1 MKTELNRLNEI
12 SRRELMLR
20 TAKTALG
27 VSLLPAGSP
36 LLRAAEAASKSG
48 PGTPGFG
55 KAKHVIY
62 LWMGGGMTHIDT
74 WDPKDG
80 PTKGPTDPIKANA
93 GSGNMDRL
101 GGTMEKMAKVANK
114 FSIIRSMSSKTG
126 VHESGTYIM
135 KTGYEPRGTIV
146 HPAMGAWASHF
157 LGRIKG
163 VTLPDSVVV
172 NSGSSYPGNGFFP
185 TTMSPIPISSPEA
198 GLQNIRPSAG
208 VSDSQ
213 FQKRLSLTDEFDTSF
228 RKKFQSEEVKS
239 YSEFYDETI
248 KLMKSEDLK
257 AFDLSQEPAAVREKF
272 GRSNFGQGALLA
284 RRLVQS
290 GVRFVEVQF
299 GGWDMHNTID
309 TALGN
314 TAATMDS
321 VFATLIEDLV
331 SNGLFESTMIV
342 MGSEFGRTPDINE
355 NDGRDHYPLAYSTV
369 LAGGGVKGG
378 FVYGSTDKEGRR
390 VADKQVTPQ
399 DFLATIGHGM
409 GLPVDEVVMSPS
421 NRPFT
426 VGDKGVPVIDIFA

>member
-1 MKTELNRLNEI
+1 MKSEYNKLNPI
-12 SRRELMLR
+12 ARRDFMMR
-20 TAKTALG
+20 TAQAALG
-27 VSLLPAGSP
+27 VTVMPSLNLAAAGTTG
-36 LLRAAEAASKSG
+36 A
-48 PGTPGFG
+48 GTPGFG
-55 KAKHVIY
+55 KAKNVIF

-80 PTKGPTDPIKANA
+80 ATKGPTDPIKAES

-101 GGTMEKMAKVANK
+101 GGTMVKMAKVANK

-126 VHESGTYIM
+126 VHDQGTYVM

-146 HPAMGAWASHF
+146 HPCIGAWASHF

-163 VTLPDSVVV
+163 PTLPDSVVV
-172 NSGSSYPGNGFFP
+172 NSGNAFPGAGFFP
-185 TTMSPIPISSPEA
+185 TTTSPIPISNPET
-198 GLQNIRPSAG
+198 GLQNIKPTTSE
-208 VSDSQ
+208 DQ
-213 FQKRLSLTDEFDTSF
+213 FKKRLSLTDEFDTSF
-228 RKKFQSEEVKS
+228 RKKFQSDEVKS
-239 YSEFYDETI
+239 YSEFYDETV

-257 AFDLSQEPAAVREKF
+257 AFDLSQEPQAVRDKF
-272 GRSNFGQGALLA
+272 GRNNFGQGALLA
-284 RRLVQS
+284 RRLVQA
-290 GVRFVEVQF
+290 GVRFIEVQS

-309 TALGN
+309 TALGT
-314 TAATMDS
+314 TASTMDT
-321 VFATLIEDLV
+321 VFATLIEDLI

-369 LAGGGVKGG
+369 FAGGGVKGG

-390 VADKQVTPQ
+390 VADKQCTPQ
-399 DFLATIGHGM
+399 DFQATIGHAM

-426 VGDKGVPVIDIFA
+426 VGDKGVPVTDIFA

>member
-27 VSLLPAGSP
+27 VSLLPASSP
-36 LLRAAEAASKSG
+36 FLRAAETASKSG

-55 KAKHVIY
+55 KAKHVIF

-80 PTKGPTDPIKANA
+80 ATKGPTDPIKANA

-101 GGTMEKMAKVANK
+101 GGTMEKMAKLANK

-157 LGRIKG
+157 LGRVKG

-185 TTMSPIPISSPEA
+185 TTMSPIPISNPDA
-198 GLQNIRPSAG
+198 GLQNIKPSSG
-208 VSDSQ
+208 VSDGQ
-213 FQKRLSLTDEFDTSF
+213 FQKRLSLMDEFDTSF

-239 YSEFYDETI
+239 YSEFYDETV

-272 GRSNFGQGALLA
+272 GRNNFGQGALLA
-284 RRLVQS
+284 RRLVQA

-299 GGWDMHNTID
+299 GGWDMHNTIN

-314 TAATMDS
+314 TGATMDN
-321 VFATLIEDLV
+321 VFAALIEDLI

-369 LAGGGVKGG
+369 FAGGGVKGG

-390 VADKQVTPQ
+390 VADKQCTPQ

-426 VGDKGVPVIDIFA
+426 VGDKGVPVVDIFA

>member
-1 MKTELNRLNEI
+1 MKSALNKLNPI
-12 SRRELMLR
+12 ARRDFMMR
-20 TAKTALG
+20 TAQAALG
-27 VSLLPAGSP
+27 VTVMPSLNLSAAG
-36 LLRAAEAASKSG
+36 ASG

-55 KAKHVIY
+55 KAKNVIF

-80 PTKGPTDPIKANA
+80 ATKGPTDPIKANS

-101 GGTMEKMAKVANK
+101 GGTMVKMAKVANK

-126 VHESGTYIM
+126 VHDQGTYVM

-146 HPAMGAWASHF
+146 HPCIGAWASHF

-163 VTLPDSVVV
+163 PTLPDSVVV
-172 NSGSSYPGNGFFP
+172 NSGNAFPGAGFFP
-185 TTMSPIPISSPEA
+185 TTMSPIPISNPES
-198 GLQNIRPSAG
+198 GLQNIKPTASG
-208 VSDSQ
+208 DQ
-213 FQKRLSLTDEFDTSF
+213 FKKRLSLTDEFDTAF
-228 RKKFQSEEVKS
+228 RKKFQSDDVKS
-239 YSEFYDETI
+239 YSEFYDETV

-257 AFDLSQEPAAVREKF
+257 AFDLSQESAATREKF
-272 GRSNFGQGALLA
+272 GKNNFGQGALLA
-284 RRLVQS
+284 RRLVQA
-290 GVRFVEVQF
+290 GVRFVEVQS

-309 TALGN
+309 NALGT

-321 VFATLIEDLV
+321 VFATLIEDLE
-331 SNGLFESTMIV
+331 SNGLLASTMIV

-369 LAGGGVKGG
+369 FAGGGVKGG

-390 VADKQVTPQ
+390 VADKQCTPQ
-399 DFLATIGHGM
+399 DFQATIGHAM

-426 VGDKGVPVIDIFA
+426 VGDKGVPVVDIFA

>member
-1 MKTELNRLNEI
+1 MKTELNRLNDV
-12 SRRELMLR
+12 SRREFMLR

-27 VSLLPAGSP
+27 VSLLPAGSS
-36 LLRAAEAASKSG
+36 LLRAAGSTTGA
-48 PGTPGFG
+48 GTPGFG
-55 KAKHVIY
+55 KAKHVIF
-62 LWMGGGMTHIDT
+62 LWMNGGMTHIDT

-80 PTKGPTDPIKANA
+80 ATKGPTDPIKAEA

-101 GGTMEKMAKVANK
+101 GGTMTKMAKVANK
-114 FSIIRSMSSKTG
+114 FSIIRSMTSKTG
-126 VHESGTYIM
+126 VHEAGTYTM

-146 HPAMGAWASHF
+146 HPSMGAWASHF

-172 NSGSSYPGNGFFP
+172 NSGSAYPGAGFFP
-185 TTMSPIPISSPEA
+185 TTTSPIPISNPES
-198 GLQNIRPSAG
+198 GLQNIKPTA
-208 VSDSQ
+208 SDDQ
-213 FQKRLSLTDEFDTSF
+213 FKKRISLMDEFDTSF

-239 YSEFYDETI
+239 YSEFYDETM

-272 GRSNFGQGALLA
+272 GRNNFGQGALLA
-284 RRLVQS
+284 RRLVQA

-314 TAATMDS
+314 TGATMDN
-321 VFATLIEDLV
+321 VFATLIEDLQ
-331 SNGLFESTMIV
+331 SNGLLESTMIV

-369 LAGGGVKGG
+369 FAGGGIKGG

-426 VGDKGVPVIDIFA
+426 VGDKGVPVTDMFA

>member
-1 MKTELNRLNEI
+1 MKTELNKLNPI
-12 SRRELMLR
+12 ARRDFMMR
-20 TAKTALG
+20 TAQAALG
-27 VSLLPAGSP
+27 VTVMPA
-36 LLRAAEAASKSG
+36 LNLRAAGTTG

-55 KAKHVIY
+55 KAKNVIF

-80 PTKGPTDPIKANA
+80 DTKGPTDPIKANS
-93 GSGNMDRL
+93 GSGNLDRL
-101 GGTMEKMAKVANK
+101 GGTMVKMAKVADK
-114 FSIIRSMSSKTG
+114 FTIIRSMSSKTG
-126 VHESGTYIM
+126 VHDQGTYVM

-146 HPAMGAWASHF
+146 HPSMGAWASHF

-172 NSGSSYPGNGFFP
+172 NSGNSYPGAGFFP
-185 TTMSPIPISSPEA
+185 TTTSPIPISNPET
-198 GLQNIRPSAG
+198 GLQNIRPTT
-208 VSDSQ
+208 SDEQ
-213 FQKRLSLTDEFDTSF
+213 FKKRMSLTDEFDASF
-228 RKKFQSEEVKS
+228 RKKFQSDEVKS
-239 YSEFYDETI
+239 YSEFYDETM

-272 GRSNFGQGALLA
+272 GRNNFGQGALLA
-284 RRLVQS
+284 RRLVQA
-290 GVRFVEVQF
+290 GVRFVEVQS

-314 TAATMDS
+314 TGATMDN

-342 MGSEFGRTPDINE
+342 MGSEFGRTPTINE

-369 LAGGGVKGG
+369 FAGGGVKGG
-378 FVYGSTDKEGRR
+378 FVYGSTDKDGRR
-390 VADKQVTPQ
+390 VTDKQVSPQ
-399 DFLATIGHGM
+399 DFQSTIGHAM
-409 GLPVDEVVMSPS
+409 GLPVDEVVMSPT

-426 VGDKGVPVIDIFA
+426 VGDKGTPVLDIFA

>member
-1 MKTELNRLNEI
+1 MKQALNKLNPI
-12 SRRELMLR
+12 ARRDFMMR
-20 TAKTALG
+20 TAQAALG
-27 VSLLPAGSP
+27 VTVMPSLNLAAAGTTG
-36 LLRAAEAASKSG
+36 A
-48 PGTPGFG
+48 GTPGFG
-55 KAKHVIY
+55 KAKNVIF

-126 VHESGTYIM
+126 VHDQGTYVM

-146 HPAMGAWASHF
+146 HPCIGAWASHF

-163 VTLPDSVVV
+163 PTLPDSVVV
-172 NSGSSYPGNGFFP
+172 NSGNAFPGAGFFP
-185 TTMSPIPISSPEA
+185 TTMSPIPISNPET
-198 GLQNIRPSAG
+198 GLQNIKPTTSE
-208 VSDSQ
+208 DQ
-213 FQKRLSLTDEFDTSF
+213 FKKRLSLTDEFDTSF
-228 RKKFQSEEVKS
+228 RKKFQSDDVKS
-239 YSEFYDETI
+239 YSEFYDETV

-272 GRSNFGQGALLA
+272 GRNNFGQGALLA
-284 RRLVQS
+284 RRLVQA
-290 GVRFVEVQF
+290 GVRFVEVQS

-309 TALGN
+309 TALGT

-321 VFATLIEDLV
+321 VFAALIEDLV

-369 LAGGGVKGG
+369 FAGGGVKGG

-390 VADKQVTPQ
+390 VADKQCTPQ
-399 DFLATIGHGM
+399 DFQATIGHAM

-426 VGDKGVPVIDIFA
+426 VGDKGVPVLDIFA

>member
-1 MKTELNRLNEI
+1 MKPAHNKLNPI
-12 SRRELMLR
+12 ARRDFMMR
-20 TAKTALG
+20 TAQAALG
-27 VSLLPAGSP
+27 VTVMPSLNLAAAGTTG
-36 LLRAAEAASKSG
+36 A
-48 PGTPGFG
+48 GTPGFG
-55 KAKHVIY
+55 KAKNVIF

-80 PTKGPTDPIKANA
+80 ATKGPTDPIKANA

-126 VHESGTYIM
+126 VHDQGTYVM

-146 HPAMGAWASHF
+146 HPCIGAWASHF

-163 VTLPDSVVV
+163 PTLPDSVVV
-172 NSGSSYPGNGFFP
+172 NSGNAFPGAGFFP
-185 TTMSPIPISSPEA
+185 TTMSPIPISNPET
-198 GLQNIRPSAG
+198 GLQNIKPTTSE
-208 VSDSQ
+208 DQ
-213 FQKRLSLTDEFDTSF
+213 FKKRLSLTDEFDTSF
-228 RKKFQSEEVKS
+228 RKKFQSDDVKS
-239 YSEFYDETI
+239 YSEFYDETV

-257 AFDLSQEPAAVREKF
+257 AFDLSQEPAAVRDKF
-272 GRSNFGQGALLA
+272 GRNNFGQGALLA
-284 RRLVQS
+284 RRLVQA
-290 GVRFVEVQF
+290 GVRFVEVQS

-309 TALGN
+309 TALGT

-321 VFATLIEDLV
+321 VFAALIEDLV

-369 LAGGGVKGG
+369 FAGGGVKGG

-390 VADKQVTPQ
+390 VADKQCTPQ
-399 DFLATIGHGM
+399 DFQATIGHAM
-409 GLPVDEVVMSPS
+409 GLPVEEVVMSPS

-426 VGDKGVPVIDIFA
+426 VGDKGVPVLDIFA